1 MPTPLSGNKAPT
13 RADRTVD
20 TEGANVKF
28 STDLGVDGYRDMP
41 GLVAEARTFKDPS
54 PKDIRLSSEQL
65 QGVNDLETLG
75 TTIAKAFEDNKAYLG
90 AEEITGNNENLGVSS
105 LRKQAFFN
113 GIAKDL
119 ESSNLPATDKQG
131 ALKMLKRL
139 EEESYMNREITFD
152 TGKLD
157 TYPPYTKPFDKGV
170 RKIEA
175 LAPPG
180 VEREA
185 ITAEL
190 NYITDRKTRASGWG
204 NVSEGNAEETLGLR
218 PVDRDNGGQALS
230 LAKDSVDSFKPKYVV
245 INVNTDGLP
254 EGMEEHAGK
263 SVVRDGENLVFD
275 KTSTAVPAELAEHL
289 TEKAASKNTGLRLM
303 ESAETKR
310 GSFPYDWNQNGGVD
324 VDGMN
329 IGWWGHCHIEAPLAA
344 LKLAAGSDVTVF
356 DARSKGES
364 TFGATD
370 VNDLL
375 FALMDADRYADINT
389 GRAASAETTTF
400 VGNRNDTIGG
410 QHPGDK
416 MILTVGGR
424 EIPFSFKLTG
434 LYDVDD
440 AEKSVNPDDSFSPT
454 VVTEGL
460 KFEKNPAFSGLRE
473 QDWSVI
479 SGDRKFE
486 GSVEYMDVN
495 SRGGVERKKADI
507 LIDPKN
513 PSDEPILL
521 SSELGRGSYPPSVTK
536 YYLNQKTGNLESRQ
550 FEAAKKEDGSYE
562 MKPVGEENKVF
573 GAVGGMN
580 LSRELTKESVIELHN
595 HFLDAARRGV
605 SFVTEKDSG
614 HMVWNYGTDSFKINK
629 VEEDGDFVK
638 YEVADK
644 TQGGTKTWSYIL
656 KYDDEGNAVDAHAFS
671 APPDFVFRPEKT
683 VTAPLVRAE
692 NGSVLYNSAAYE
704 RGFLVGE
711 DGKISDESLSFF
723 RYASDVLYAS
733 LVDPA
738 KDNQFVIMDDQG
750 EMYFYDTKE
759 AYEAD
764 VAKLKGDT
772 AEVTD

>member
-1 MPTPLSGNKAPT
+1 MPTPLSGNKAPA

-20 TEGANVKF
+20 TAGANVKF
-28 STDLGVDGYRDMP
+28 STDLGVDGYRDLP
-41 GLVAEARTFKDPS
+41 ALVAEARTFKDAS
-54 PKDIRLSSEQL
+54 PQDIRLSTEQL
-65 QGVNDLETLG
+65 KGITDLETLG
-75 TTIAKAFEDNKAYLG
+75 TTLAKAFEGNKAYLG
-90 AEEITGNNENLGVSS
+90 ADEITGNNEKLGVSS
-105 LRKQAFFN
+105 LRKQAFFD
-113 GIAKDL
+113 AVSKDL
-119 ESSNLPATDKQG
+119 ANSNLPATDKQG

-139 EEESYMNREITFD
+139 EEESYMNRDITFD

-157 TYPPYTKPFDKGV
+157 TYHPYTKPFDKGV

-204 NVSEGNAEETLGLR
+204 DVSERNAEETLGLR

-230 LAKDSVDSFKPKYVV
+230 VAKDSTDAYKPTYVV

-289 TEKAASKNTGLRLM
+289 TEKPASNNTGLRLM
-303 ESAETKR
+303 ESGETKR
-310 GSFPYDWNQNGGVD
+310 GSFPYDWNQNGDVD

-364 TFGATD
+364 KFGSTD

-375 FALMDADRYADINT
+375 FAMMDADSYADIKT
-389 GRAASAETTTF
+389 GRGASAETTTF
-400 VGNRNDTIGG
+400 VGNRNDTTGG
-410 QHPGDK
+410 KFPGDK
-416 MILTVGGR
+416 MILNVNGR
-424 EIPFSFKLTG
+424 EIPFSFKMTG
-434 LYDVDD
+434 LYDVEDS
-440 AEKSVNPDDSFSPT
+440 EKSVNPDDSFSPT
-454 VVTEGL
+454 VVSEGI
-460 KFEKNPAFSGLRE
+460 KFEKNPAFAGLRE

-486 GSVEYMDVN
+486 GTIEFMGVN
-495 SRGGVERKKADI
+495 ERGGVERQKANI
-507 LIDPKN
+507 VIDPKN
-513 PSDEPILL
+513 PSDEPVLL
-521 SSELGRGSYPPSVTK
+521 SSELDRGSYPPSVTK
-536 YYLNQKTGNLESRQ
+536 YYLNEKTGNLESRK
-550 FEAAKKEDGSYE
+550 FDASKKEDGSYE
-562 MKPVGEENKVF
+562 MKPVGDANQVF
-573 GAVGGMN
+573 GKVDNMN

-605 SFVTEKDSG
+605 SFVTEKSSG

-638 YEVADK
+638 YEVQDK

-656 KYDDEGNAVDAHAFS
+656 KYDEEGNAVDAHAFS

-683 VTAPLVRAE
+683 VTAPLVRDD
-692 NGSVLYNSAAYE
+692 NGRVLYNSAAHE

-733 LVDPA
+733 LVDPT
-738 KDNQFVIMDDQG
+738 KDNQFVIVDDKG
-750 EMYFYDTKE
+750 DLFFYESKE

-764 VAKLKGDT
+764 VATLKGDET
-772 AEVTD
+772 E